1 MHTPRAVYCSMSFW
15 GLLALPQRKEKPNFK
30 INGYLA
36 RLEYYGEPCAEGI
49 TLSSLAN
56 KTLLSYRHTQGFV
69 ATNDDSKGQLQYVMG
84 MLSARGCCI
93 NVCVCTLLQLSRF
106 LCTGAILGL
115 VAQPRELSSIS

>member
-1 MHTPRAVYCSMSFW
+1 MFAHPTCSLLLNEFLGTPCSASTK
-15 GLLALPQRKEKPNFK
+15 RETDFK

-93 NVCVCTLLQLSRF
+93 KVYVRTLL
-106 LCTGAILGL
+106 
-115 VAQPRELSSIS
+115 